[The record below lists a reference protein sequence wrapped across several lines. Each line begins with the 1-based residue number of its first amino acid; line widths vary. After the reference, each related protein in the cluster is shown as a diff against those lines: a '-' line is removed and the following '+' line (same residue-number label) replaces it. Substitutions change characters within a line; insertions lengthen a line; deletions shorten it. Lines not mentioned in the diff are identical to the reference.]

1 MNPKA
6 NSAGVL
12 RSIEPPHNVA
22 SQLKILMPVG
32 IAMTIVA
39 AVKYALESMSNPTV
53 YMWCAQTMNPRTPIE
68 IIA

>member
-1 MNPKA
+1 MDDHRFNSYYIPVGYTYPWDERSL
-6 NSAGVL
+6 NSAL
-12 RSIEPPHNVA
+12 
-22 SQLKILMPVG
+22 G